1 MQRFVRYAATV
12 MMTLFLFLAEGG
24 AQTPHYFTTEEYA
37 WRRAQDLYQKEKYA
51 PAQKAFDEIVEQYG
65 KRGDILAALSEYYA
79 ARCAMF
85 LFNEDA
91 EYRLFSF
98 ISNHP
103 ESALVKEAIL
113 DMAFYQY
120 QKKSYSKAVTWF
132 GRVDVSSIPPERKAE
147 YYFKYGYSLF
157 MRREYDKAKMA
168 FYEIKDIRSDYTSPA
183 IYYYAHI
190 AYSEGNYETALK
202 EFKRLTEDKNFA
214 PIVPYYIVQ
223 ILYLQKKYDEILT
236 YAPDLLKH
244 ATPTRA
250 DEIRKYIGDAW
261 FRKGDYKKALPYL
274 EEYAAKA
281 RKQTRTEH
289 YELGYCYYKTGQYDL
304 AVKEFGYVTGEQDRL
319 AQNTYYLLADCYL
332 HLGDKKNAGF
342 SFSAAAG
349 MDFDPAIKEDALFNY
364 AKLTFELSYS
374 PFNETVTALKKYI
387 DTYPYSKRV
396 NEAYHYL
403 VLAYLNAKNYKLA
416 LESLDQIKDKNDELK
431 KAYQRVAFYRA
442 LELLKNGDP
451 DNAITLLTRS
461 LDYGSYDPVIRARA
475 WFWLGESWY
484 RLKEDDQA
492 LKAFNKFIYSPGA
505 VTLPEYAEAEY
516 DIGYIYFNRKDYK
529 NASMWFRK
537 FLEQKGQKDPA
548 LIADTYTRLADCAF
562 VMRDFEQ
569 AIKLYTKAYQ
579 MGRVSPD
586 YALYQRGFTYGLIKN
601 PRAKIRDLTTLI
613 TKYPRSS
620 YTDDALYERGQAWI
634 DVHDVDKALADFR
647 TIINDYPSSSYVP
660 KAYLQTGLVSYNRN
674 DYQAAIRNFKMV
686 LEKFPGTPE
695 ARYALTGLKNV
706 YVDMNDVE
714 AYFSYA
720 RKLGGYADVNLAEE
734 DSLLYISGENLY
746 MKGDCRRAGE
756 VLGKYLKKF
765 PDGTFRIN
773 AHFYLAECA
782 RAAGDTAA
790 ALEHYR
796 YVIRQPRN
804 LFSESALLASSA
816 LLYGKKDYE
825 AALEDYVLLERV
837 AEIQKDILTA
847 RLGQLRCS
855 YLLQNYRS
863 VVTVAKEI
871 TGMPNITEE
880 VAREA
885 YFKMAKAYQALGEMD
900 KALPIYRKVAVEVT
914 SSEGAESMYRVA
926 ELLYKE
932 NKKDEAEKVI
942 LKFINMST
950 PHTYWMAKAFL
961 LLSDISLD
969 KDDLLQAKYTL
980 KSLLDYYKVPDDG
993 ILQEAREKLK
1003 AIEQFEKLRNAPD
1016 SIEAAP
1022 DTLIHEPAGG
1032 VVPDTTGGQGKGD
1045 TE

>member
-1 MQRFVRYAATV
+1 MQRFVRHAAT
-12 MMTLFLFLAEGG
+12 MLMLLFLLFTEGW

-37 WRRAQDLYQKEKYA
+37 YRRAQDLYQKEKYA
-51 PAQKAFDEIVEQYG
+51 PAQKAFDEFVERYQQ
-65 KRGDILAALSEYYA
+65 KGDILAALSEYYA
-79 ARCAMF
+79 ARCAMY

-91 EYRLFSF
+91 EYRLFAF

-103 ESALVKEAIL
+103 ESALVKDAIL

-120 QKKSYSKAVTWF
+120 QKKSYRKAVTWF
-132 GRVDVSSIPPERKAE
+132 AKVDVSSLPQDRKAE

-157 MRREYDKAKMA
+157 MRKEFDKAKMA
-168 FYEIKDIRSDYTSPA
+168 FYEIKDIHSDYTPPA

-190 AYSEGNYETALK
+190 AYTEGNYETALK
-202 EFKRLTEDKNFA
+202 EFRRLTDDKNFA

-223 ILYLQKKYDEILT
+223 ILYMQKKYDEILD
-236 YAPDLLKH
+236 YAPALLKN
-244 ATPTRA
+244 ATPTRVN
-250 DEIRKYIGDAW
+250 EIRKYIGDAW

-274 EEYAAKA
+274 EEYAAKN
-281 RKQTRTEH
+281 KLTRTEH
-289 YELGYCYYKTGQYDL
+289 YELGYCYYKAGQYDL
-304 AVKEFGYVTGEQDRL
+304 AAKEFGYVTGAKDRL

-342 SFSAAAG
+342 AFSAAAG
-349 MDFDPAIKEDALFNY
+349 MDFDPEIKEDALFNY

-403 VLAYLNAKNYKLA
+403 VMAYLNAKNYKLA
-416 LESLDQIKDKNDELK
+416 LESLNQIKDKNDELK

-442 LELLKNGDP
+442 LELLKTGDP
-451 DNAITLLTRS
+451 DNAVTLLTRS

-475 WFWLGESWY
+475 WFWLGEAWY
-484 RLKEDDQA
+484 RLKQDDQA
-492 LKAFNKFIYSPGA
+492 LEAFNKFIYSPGA
-505 VTLPEYAEAEY
+505 VGLPEYAKAHY
-516 DIGYIYFNRKDYK
+516 NIAYIHFNRKDYK
-529 NASMWFRK
+529 SASVWFRK
-537 FLEQKGQKDPA
+537 YLDLRGKKDPV
-548 LIADTYTRLADCAF
+548 LVADTYSRLGDCAF
-562 VMRDFEQ
+562 VLRDFEL
-569 AIKLYTKAYQ
+569 AIQYYTKAYQ
-579 MGRVSPD
+579 AGRVNPD
-586 YALYQRGFTYGLIKN
+586 YALYQRGFTYGLIKK

-613 TKYPRSS
+613 EKYPKSS
-620 YTDDALYERGQAWI
+620 YVDDALYERGKAWI
-634 DVHDVDKALADFR
+634 DVHDENRALADFR
-647 TIINDYPSSSYVP
+647 EIINNYPTSSYVP

-674 DYQAAIRNFKMV
+674 DYKMAIRSFKMV
-686 LEKFPGTPE
+686 LEKYPGTPE

-720 RKLGGYADVNLAEE
+720 RQLGSYASVDLAEE

-746 MKGDCRRAGE
+746 MKGDCERAGE
-756 VLGKYLKKF
+756 VLNKYLKKF

-782 RAAGDTAA
+782 RSAGDTTA

-804 LFSESALLASSA
+804 LFSESALVASSA
-816 LLYGKKDYE
+816 LLYGRKDYA

-837 AEIQKDILTA
+837 AELEKNILTA

-855 YLLQNYRS
+855 YKMQNYRS
-863 VVTVAKEI
+863 VVTVAQEI
-871 TGMPNITEE
+871 VAMPNITEE

-885 YFKMAKAYQALGEMD
+885 YFKMAKAYQALGETD
-900 KALPIYRKVAVEVT
+900 KALQTYRKVAVEVT
-914 SSEGAESMYRVA
+914 SREGAESMYRVA

-950 PHTYWMAKAFL
+950 PHTYWMARAFL

-980 KSLLDYYKVPDDG
+980 KSLIDYYKVTTDG
-993 ILQEAREKLK
+993 ILDEAREKLQ
-1003 AIEQFEKLRNAPD
+1003 AIARIEKLRNAPD
-1016 SIEAAP
+1016 SIEVAP
-1022 DTLIHEPAGG
+1022 DTLIHEPA
-1032 VVPDTTGGQGKGD
+1032 DTSPQGAGGGQPKER